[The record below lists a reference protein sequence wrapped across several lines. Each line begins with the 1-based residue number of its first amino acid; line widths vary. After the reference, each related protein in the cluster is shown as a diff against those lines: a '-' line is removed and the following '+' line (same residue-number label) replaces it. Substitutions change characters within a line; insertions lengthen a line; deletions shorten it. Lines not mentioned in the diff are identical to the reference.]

1 MCKSVFCTV
10 SLSSPV
16 TSSQSFSFSP
26 PPRAMICLS
35 PFTSP
40 QAEPL
45 MRTPSLTAKSRGST
59 PMVDRRMRRYTLS
72 TLTQSP
78 TAADHWRS
86 WGFSPEVSIQ

>member
-1 MCKSVFCTV
+1 
-10 SLSSPV
+10 
-16 TSSQSFSFSP
+16 
-26 PPRAMICLS
+26 
-35 PFTSP
+35 
-40 QAEPL
+40 

-78 TAADHWRS
+78 TASDHWRS